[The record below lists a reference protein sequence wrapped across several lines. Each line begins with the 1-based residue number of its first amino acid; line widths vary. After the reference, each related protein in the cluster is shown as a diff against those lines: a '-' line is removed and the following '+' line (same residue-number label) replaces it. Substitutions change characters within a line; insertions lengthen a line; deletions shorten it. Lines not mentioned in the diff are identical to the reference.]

1 MGGDSG
7 RAENVGD
14 TVVAHRP
21 DATASTADGQAL
33 LPSHDGSAAS
43 QHSSVVAVADDHE
56 QGMLRRRLGFWDGVA
71 LVVGLMVRVWWMML
85 SMHEGAHHGQLAGNL
100 CRWGVEYS
108 HPQAT
113 L

>member
-1 MGGDSG
+1 MEVRSGHTKRGAQNTGSGGG
-7 RAENVGD
+7 LLLQL
-14 TVVAHRP
+14 AH
-21 DATASTADGQAL
+21 G
-33 LPSHDGSAAS
+33 
-43 QHSSVVAVADDHE
+43 SVVAVADDHE

-71 LVVGLMVRVWWMML
+71 LVVGLMVRMWWMML
-85 SMHEGAHHGQLAGNL
+85 SMHERAHHGQLAGNL